1 MYLILS
7 RNNPYLEEL
16 NKNPQGQTLQ
26 KDFDDGMEI
35 DLKNR
40 FKSKKL
46 DINNN
51 YNLSNISS
59 ENNSEEVD
67 TSYMSSLSFISSKL
81 KTSQISELNVAG
93 KIKKENKIYQLKKYI
108 HILDIISS
116 LIIIISEIFCQIE
129 NENFSEFNEYTRVIG
144 SIIINNLYKK
154 PDVTWNEIFSESN
167 INLTLN
173 LEDNGNSLSTII
185 YHYLK
190 NNFTYSNITNYDIL
204 EAFDLNQNTFNFDNS
219 LTNYKKIDLNLKIS
233 ESDNLL
239 RYIILS
245 LSFIAGLFLAGSRYI
260 SFYREYRIIKDTGIP
275 FYKSRFCLILF
286 FEALFLLLFQYP
298 SLNTILIFGQL
309 DCILVLP
316 FSSLLSSFSTFRFLY
331 IFQFINSFSIWDSI
345 LSEKILDK
353 YYLSTNIIFTMKAYQ
368 KNNPFISLIFLFLLS
383 CVCFALCIR
392 IYEIHY
398 WESQKLILQNWKY
411 RWNSIWCVFVSMTT
425 VGYGDFFPK
434 THFSRI
440 LIIVSCIIGIY
451 FVSMMMI
458 FMTQKSILTE
468 NEQKSYKLIT
478 RLKIRN
484 QLKDIHSNIIYHALK
499 MNIISCNF
507 KKNIIQ
513 EKKFEMEYNYQKRCI
528 ISIIDENKILSEKI
542 KSFDI
547 IPTKDQLFDIAERI
561 DFAIKEIKCEVNILQ
576 KMNFSFLGYTDTQV
590 IIIKYLKKCIQ
601 NTKLMFDLIEK
612 KPKIFG
618 DLSKVN
624 KKLIMEKMNKI
635 YDEHSK
641 GCDNMEKMNLN
652 SNLKLSKLFE
662 DQKTNNN
669 HISINYDE
677 YFSDELQKYQVSVD
691 EFKQFFQPLFFD
703 NNEQATKAL
712 KKNGLK
718 TIKTIKTMKE
728 IKKKVDTIIMQRRND
743 TINNPITEQ
752 NIEDDLE

>member
-40 FKSKKL
+40 FKSKEL
-46 DINNN
+46 DMKDN

-59 ENNSEEVD
+59 ENYSEEVD
-67 TSYMSSLSFISSKL
+67 TSHTSSLSFISSKL
-81 KTSQISELNVAG
+81 KTSQIGELDLKG
-93 KIKKENKIYQLKKYI
+93 KKTKEKQIEQLKKYI

-116 LIIIISEIFCQIE
+116 LIIITSEIFCQIE
-129 NENFSEFNEYTRVIG
+129 NENFSELNVHTRVIG
-144 SIIINNLYKK
+144 SIIINNLYKN
-154 PDVTWNEIFSESN
+154 PDITWNQIFAESN

-173 LEDNGNSLSTII
+173 LEDRGNSLPTII
-185 YHYLK
+185 GHYLN
-190 NNFTYSNITNYDIL
+190 NNFTYSNITNFDIL
-204 EAFDLNQNTFNFDNS
+204 FAYDLNPDTFNFDNS
-219 LTNYKKIDLNLKIS
+219 LSDYKKIKLNLKIGES
-233 ESDNLL
+233 ENLF

-245 LSFIAGLFLAGSRYI
+245 LSFIGGFFLASSRYI
-260 SFYREYRIIKDTGIP
+260 SFYRENRVIKETGIP

-286 FEALFLLLFQYP
+286 FEGLFLLMFQYP
-298 SLNTILIFGQL
+298 SLNQILIFGQL

-331 IFQFINSFSIWDSI
+331 IFQFINSFSIWDSM

-353 YYLSTNIIFTMKAYQ
+353 YYLSTNLMFTVKAYQ
-368 KNNPFISLIFLFLLS
+368 KNNPFISLLFLFLFS
-383 CVCFALCIR
+383 CVSFALCIR
-392 IYEIHY
+392 IYEVHY
-398 WESQKLILQNWKY
+398 WESQKIILQDWRY
-411 RWNSIWCVFVSMTT
+411 RWNAIWCVFVSMTT

-440 LIIVSCIIGIY
+440 IIIISCIIGIY

-484 QLKDIHSNIIYHALK
+484 QLKDIHSNIIYHSFK
-499 MNIISCNF
+499 MLIISSDF
-507 KKNIIQ
+507 KKNVIQ
-513 EKKFEMEYNYQKRCI
+513 EKKYEMEYNYEKRCI

>member
-1 MYLILS
+1 MYLLLS
-7 RNNPYLEEL
+7 KNNPYLEEL

-40 FKSKKL
+40 FKSKEL
-46 DINNN
+46 DMKDN

-59 ENNSEEVD
+59 ENYSEEVD
-67 TSYMSSLSFISSKL
+67 TSHTSSLSFISSKL
-81 KTSQISELNVAG
+81 KTSQIGELDLKG
-93 KIKKENKIYQLKKYI
+93 KKTKEKQIEQLKKYI

-116 LIIIISEIFCQIE
+116 LIIITSEIFCQIE
-129 NENFSEFNEYTRVIG
+129 NENFSELNVHTRVIG
-144 SIIINNLYKK
+144 SIIINNLYKN
-154 PDVTWNEIFSESN
+154 PDITWNQIFAESN

-173 LEDNGNSLSTII
+173 LEDRGNSLPTII
-185 YHYLK
+185 GHYLN
-190 NNFTYSNITNYDIL
+190 NNFTYSNITNFDIL
-204 EAFDLNQNTFNFDNS
+204 FAYDLNPDTFNFDNS
-219 LTNYKKIDLNLKIS
+219 LSDYKKIKLNLKIGES
-233 ESDNLL
+233 ENLF

-245 LSFIAGLFLAGSRYI
+245 LSFIGGFFLASSRYI
-260 SFYREYRIIKDTGIP
+260 SFYRENRVIKETGIP

-286 FEALFLLLFQYP
+286 FEGLFLLMFQYP
-298 SLNTILIFGQL
+298 SLNQILIFGQL

-353 YYLSTNIIFTMKAYQ
+353 YYLSTNLMFTVKAYQ
-368 KNNPFISLIFLFLLS
+368 KNNPFISLLFLFLFS
-383 CVCFALCIR
+383 CVSFALCIR
-392 IYEIHY
+392 IYEVHY
-398 WESQKLILQNWKY
+398 WESQKIILQDWRY
-411 RWNSIWCVFVSMTT
+411 RWNAIWCVFVSMTT

-440 LIIVSCIIGIY
+440 IIIISCIIGIY

-484 QLKDIHSNIIYHALK
+484 QLKDIHSNIIYHSFK
-499 MNIISCNF
+499 MLIISSDF
-507 KKNIIQ
+507 KKNVIQ
-513 EKKFEMEYNYQKRCI
+513 EKKYEMEYNYEKRCI

-561 DFAIKEIKCEVNILQ
+561 DFAIKEIKFEVNILQ

-612 KPKIFG
+612 KPKPFG

-624 KKLIMEKMNKI
+624 KQLIMERMNKI
-635 YDEHSK
+635 YNEHSQE
-641 GCDNMEKMNLN
+641 CDNMEKMNLN
-652 SNLKLSKLFE
+652 EHLKLNKLFE

-677 YFSDELQKYQVSVD
+677 YFSEELQRYQVSID

-703 NNEQATKAL
+703 NPEQTSKNVKKNAL
-712 KKNGLK
+712 KTLK
-718 TIKTIKTMKE
+718 TIKQMKE
-728 IKKKVDTIIMQRRND
+728 IKKKVDSIIMQRRNGNTD
-743 TINNPITEQ
+743 NPISERK
-752 NIEDDLE
+752 IEDDLE

>member
-1 MYLILS
+1 MYLLLS
-7 RNNPYLEEL
+7 KNNPYLEEL

-40 FKSKKL
+40 FKSKEL
-46 DINNN
+46 DMKDN
-51 YNLSNISS
+51 YNLSSISS
-59 ENNSEEVD
+59 ENYSEEVD
-67 TSYMSSLSFISSKL
+67 TSHTSSLSFISSKL
-81 KTSQISELNVAG
+81 KTSQIGELDLKG
-93 KIKKENKIYQLKKYI
+93 KKTKEKQIEQLKKYI

-116 LIIIISEIFCQIE
+116 LIIITSEIFCQIE
-129 NENFSEFNEYTRVIG
+129 NENFSELNVHTRVIG
-144 SIIINNLYKK
+144 SIIINNLYKN
-154 PDVTWNEIFSESN
+154 PDITWNQIFAESN

-173 LEDNGNSLSTII
+173 LEDRGNSLPTII
-185 YHYLK
+185 GHYLN
-190 NNFTYSNITNYDIL
+190 NNFTYSNITNFDIL
-204 EAFDLNQNTFNFDNS
+204 FAYDLNPDTFNFDNS
-219 LTNYKKIDLNLKIS
+219 LSDYKKIKLNLKIGES
-233 ESDNLL
+233 ENLF

-245 LSFIAGLFLAGSRYI
+245 LSFIGGFFLASSRYI
-260 SFYREYRIIKDTGIP
+260 SFYRENRVIKETGIP

-286 FEALFLLLFQYP
+286 FEGLFLLMFQYP
-298 SLNTILIFGQL
+298 SLNQILIFGQL

-316 FSSLLSSFSTFRFLY
+316 FSSLLSSFSTFRFFY
-331 IFQFINSFSIWDSI
+331 IFQFINSFSIWDSM

-353 YYLSTNIIFTMKAYQ
+353 YYLSTNLMFTVKAYQ
-368 KNNPFISLIFLFLLS
+368 KNNPFISLLFLFLFS
-383 CVCFALCIR
+383 CVSFALCIR
-392 IYEIHY
+392 IYEVHY
-398 WESQKLILQNWKY
+398 WESQKIILQDWRY
-411 RWNSIWCVFVSMTT
+411 RWNAIWCVFVSMTT

-440 LIIVSCIIGIY
+440 IIIISCIIGIY

-484 QLKDIHSNIIYHALK
+484 QLKDIHSNIIYHCFK
-499 MNIISCNF
+499 MLIISSDF
-507 KKNIIQ
+507 KKNVIQ
-513 EKKFEMEYNYQKRCI
+513 EKKYEMEYNYEKRCI

-561 DFAIKEIKCEVNILQ
+561 DFAIKEIKFEVNILQ

-612 KPKIFG
+612 KPKPFG

-624 KKLIMEKMNKI
+624 KQLIMERMNKI
-635 YDEHSK
+635 YNEHSQE
-641 GCDNMEKMNLN
+641 CDNMEKMNLN
-652 SNLKLSKLFE
+652 EHLKLNKLFE

-677 YFSDELQKYQVSVD
+677 YFSEELQRYQVSID

-703 NNEQATKAL
+703 NPEQTSKNVKKNAL
-712 KKNGLK
+712 KTLK
-718 TIKTIKTMKE
+718 TIKQMKE
-728 IKKKVDTIIMQRRND
+728 IKKKVDSIIMQRRNGNTD
-743 TINNPITEQ
+743 NPISERK
-752 NIEDDLE
+752 IEDDLE

>member
-1 MYLILS
+1 MYLLLS
-7 RNNPYLEEL
+7 KNNPYLEEL

-40 FKSKKL
+40 FKSKEL
-46 DINNN
+46 DMKDN

-59 ENNSEEVD
+59 ENYSEEVD
-67 TSYMSSLSFISSKL
+67 TSHTSSLSFISSKL
-81 KTSQISELNVAG
+81 KTSQIGELDLKG
-93 KIKKENKIYQLKKYI
+93 KKTKEKQIEQLKKYI

-116 LIIIISEIFCQIE
+116 LIIITSEIFCQIE
-129 NENFSEFNEYTRVIG
+129 NENFSELNVHTRVIG
-144 SIIINNLYKK
+144 SIIINNLYKN
-154 PDVTWNEIFSESN
+154 PDITWNQIFAESN

-173 LEDNGNSLSTII
+173 LEDRGNSLPTII
-185 YHYLK
+185 GHYLN
-190 NNFTYSNITNYDIL
+190 NNFTYSNITNFDIL
-204 EAFDLNQNTFNFDNS
+204 FAYDLNPDTFNFDNS
-219 LTNYKKIDLNLKIS
+219 LSDYKKIKLNLKIGES
-233 ESDNLL
+233 ENLF

-245 LSFIAGLFLAGSRYI
+245 LSFIGGFFLASSRYI
-260 SFYREYRIIKDTGIP
+260 SFYRENRVIKETGIP

-286 FEALFLLLFQYP
+286 FEGLFLLMFQYP
-298 SLNTILIFGQL
+298 SLNQILIFGQL

-316 FSSLLSSFSTFRFLY
+316 FSSLLSSFSTFRFFY
-331 IFQFINSFSIWDSI
+331 IFQFINSFSIWDSM

-353 YYLSTNIIFTMKAYQ
+353 YYLSTNLMFTVKAYQ
-368 KNNPFISLIFLFLLS
+368 KNNPFISLLFLFLFS
-383 CVCFALCIR
+383 CVSFALCIR
-392 IYEIHY
+392 IYEVHY
-398 WESQKLILQNWKY
+398 WESQKIILQDWRY
-411 RWNSIWCVFVSMTT
+411 RWNAIWCVFVSMTT

-440 LIIVSCIIGIY
+440 IIIISCIIGIY

-484 QLKDIHSNIIYHALK
+484 QLKDIHSNIIYHSFK
-499 MNIISCNF
+499 MLIISSNF
-507 KKNIIQ
+507 KNNIIQ
-513 EKKFEMEYNYQKRCI
+513 EKKYEMEYNYEKRCI

-561 DFAIKEIKCEVNILQ
+561 DFAIKEIKFEVNVLR

-612 KPKIFG
+612 KPKPFG

-624 KKLIMEKMNKI
+624 KQLIMERMNKI
-635 YDEHSK
+635 YNEHSQE
-641 GCDNMEKMNLN
+641 CDNMEKMNLN
-652 SNLKLSKLFE
+652 EHLKLNKLFE

-677 YFSDELQKYQVSVD
+677 YFSEELQRYQVSID

-703 NNEQATKAL
+703 NPEQTSKNVKKNAL
-712 KKNGLK
+712 KTLK
-718 TIKTIKTMKE
+718 TIKQMKE
-728 IKKKVDTIIMQRRND
+728 IKKKVDSIIMQRRNGNTD
-743 TINNPITEQ
+743 NPISERK
-752 NIEDDLE
+752 IEDDLE

>member
-1 MYLILS
+1 MYLLLS
-7 RNNPYLEEL
+7 KNNPYLEEL
-16 NKNPQGQTLQ
+16 NKNPQGQTFQ

-40 FKSKKL
+40 FKSKECDMK
-46 DINNN
+46 NN

-67 TSYMSSLSFISSKL
+67 TSHTSSLSFISSKL
-81 KTSQISELNVAG
+81 KSSQIGELDLKG
-93 KIKKENKIYQLKKYI
+93 KKTKEKQIEQLKKYI

-116 LIIIISEIFCQIE
+116 IFIITSEIFCQIE
-129 NENFSEFNEYTRVIG
+129 NENFTELNLYTRVIG
-144 SIIINNLYKK
+144 SIIINNLYKN
-154 PDVTWNEIFSESN
+154 PYITWNEIFSQSN

-173 LEDNGNSLSTII
+173 LEDKGNSLPTII
-185 YHYLK
+185 NHYLS

-204 EAFDLNQNTFNFDNS
+204 NAFDINQKIFSFDNS
-219 LTNYKKIDLNLKIS
+219 LTNYKKIKINLKINES
-233 ESDNLL
+233 ENLL

-245 LSFIAGLFLAGSRYI
+245 LSFIGGFFLASSRYI
-260 SFYREYRIIKDTGIP
+260 SFYRENRVIKETGIP
-275 FYKSRFCLILF
+275 FYKSRYCLILF
-286 FEALFLLLFQYP
+286 FEGLYLLIFQYP
-298 SLNTILIFGQL
+298 SLNNILIFGQL

-345 LSEKILDK
+345 LAEKILDK
-353 YYLSTNIIFTMKAYQ
+353 YYLSTNLIFTMKAYQ

-383 CVCFALCIR
+383 CVSFALCIR
-392 IYEIHY
+392 IYEVHY
-398 WESQKLILQNWKY
+398 WESQKVILQNWKY
-411 RWNSIWCVFVSMTT
+411 RWNAIWCVFVSMTT

-451 FVSMMMI
+451 FISMMMI

-484 QLKDIHSNIIYHALK
+484 QLKDIHSNIIYHSFRML
-499 MNIISCNF
+499 IISSNF
-507 KKNIIQ
+507 KNNIIQ
-513 EKKFEMEYNYQKRCI
+513 EKKYEMEYNYEKRCI

-561 DFAIKEIKCEVNILQ
+561 DFVIKEIKFEVNILQ
-576 KMNFSFLGYTDTQV
+576 KMNFSFLDYTDTQV

-612 KPKIFG
+612 KPKSFG
-618 DLSKVN
+618 DFSKVN

-635 YDEHSK
+635 YNEHSQE
-641 GCDNMEKMNLN
+641 CDNMEKMNLN
-652 SNLKLSKLFE
+652 SNLKLNKLFE

-669 HISINYDE
+669 HISNNYDE
-677 YFSDELQKYQVSVD
+677 FFSEELQRYQVSVD

-703 NNEQATKAL
+703 NTEQTSKNL
-712 KKNGLK
+712 KKNALKTLK
-718 TIKTIKTMKE
+718 TIKQMKE
-728 IKKKVDTIIMQRRND
+728 IKKKVDSIIMQRRNGNND
-743 TINNPITEQ
+743 NPISERKV
-752 NIEDDLE
+752 EDDLE